1 MDRKA
6 NEPDLPEGLD
16 LADLDPMVRQDL
28 RVLSKDNAEAVG
40 KHILMAAE
48 LVDDAPE
55 LALQHARAAKNR
67 AGRVA
72 IAREVNGITAY
83 RAGEWKEALSE
94 LRAARRIG
102 GGPGMLALMADSE
115 RGLGRP
121 EKAIELSRSEE
132 ARDLD
137 RPDAIELAIVI
148 AGARHDM
155 GQHDSGVLT
164 IERANPDKKDDS
176 FPGLRLA
183 YAYADALEQAG
194 RMDEAR
200 EWFGHVVDKDDD
212 EWTDAVER
220 LEALG

>member
-1 MDRKA
+1 MDRRA
-6 NEPDLPEGLD
+6 AEPDLPDGLD
-16 LADLDPMVRQDL
+16 LADLDPLVRQDL

-72 IAREVNGITAY
+72 VTREVNGVTAY

-102 GGPGMLALMADSE
+102 GGPGMLALMADCE

-121 EKAIELSRSEE
+121 EKAVELSRSEE
-132 ARDLD
+132 VAQLD
-137 RPDAIELAIVI
+137 REAAVEFAIVI

-155 GQHDSGVLT
+155 GQHESAVLT
-164 IERANPDKKDDS
+164 VERMNPDKKDDS
-176 FPGLRLA
+176 FTGLRLA
-183 YAYADALEQAG
+183 YAYADALAQAG
-194 RMDEAR
+194 RTGEAR
-200 EWFGHVVDKDDD
+200 DWFAHVVAKDED
-212 EWTDAVER
+212 EWTDAAER
-220 LEALG
+220 LETLD